1 LRKAISI
8 LEEDQSSGALR
19 TLLFNFA
26 VKSFHALNSVSTFVW
41 SEKARRIPD
50 GLNSQLVG
58 TFPAVVS
65 GEDGFETCAFFVR
78 SGREELFKAKLRR
91 RSTRCFIKPQF
102 VKTPQGPLLVAYCMA
117 SARVEG
123 QEPFISET
131 AIFPRLASMPSHKEI
146 FEMLKSKNEAY
157 LVICDEKG
165 RCIFNSRA
173 RILEEWK
180 SELANNSG
188 AFDQGQQISDEKA
201 AIMSLYWYQERYHP
215 SSGLFEV
222 KH

>member
-1 LRKAISI
+1 
-8 LEEDQSSGALR
+8 
-19 TLLFNFA
+19 
-26 VKSFHALNSVSTFVW
+26 
-41 SEKARRIPD
+41 
-50 GLNSQLVG
+50 
-58 TFPAVVS
+58 
-65 GEDGFETCAFFVR
+65 
-78 SGREELFKAKLRR
+78 
-91 RSTRCFIKPQF
+91 
-102 VKTPQGPLLVAYCMA
+102 MA

-201 AIMSLYWYQERYHP
+201 AIMSLYWYQERYRP